1 MVIDVKDIKTLH
13 GELLFPSKSMYFEL
27 SQFDG
32 TSPEPWIAHAE
43 AFFKFYQTEDALR
56 ITMAADHFEGIARRW
71 YQWMKQYNQLSCWE
85 NFTRAM
91 RARFLPI
98 YQDNRSTMVT
108 HVFDELPTPKNS
120 KIGHQSI
127 QGKEELDLQNR
138 SVKLENTAAENKQTL
153 EDIISQL
160 DVISSKLELTSKA
173 YIGNE
178 ESRDL
183 ITKPHHVFGKLPTPI
198 NTELV
203 NHSVQDTNG
212 NEIQNRTATTMQ
224 GNSIQIL
231 PVGNITEEEDAIE
244 FEEASDDGILVRKF
258 HPVFKKLPTAI
269 DLEVDKQPIES
280 SGEFDLQQDDNS
292 MHDCFEEMTPF
303 LVVAHK
309 SMEEFQKQR
318 EFFEVVK
325 IATVGSHGALPT
337 KWVRN
342 FAFTGF
348 LNKWSKK
355 ESDKK
360 EVVKV
365 NDTSMF
371 RLLVME
377 RTKKWHYR
385 NLKLEIKE
393 TLNTNVLAKYLSEG
407 IFTLIDFSS
416 EKGLGT
422 TYSWI
427 GVWQYDRGK
436 ILVNN
441 QGSETE
447 HIVLFDPGE
456 KPKVALGQGDA
467 CNLDIRYVCIWILTN
482 AISKEIELKAKL
494 ISYLNTRRSQ
504 VSSNDKSQFLANVS
518 HELKKHMAIVDGKKF
533 VLGFEVDDIG
543 SGIDPSNKKFMFE
556 SIEQAD
562 HFVFTLAI
570 FTLTITTS
578 TGLGTIHFLFGE
590 LDSHWAGIMMAVSFD
605 LIQEG
610 QKHGYWCHY
619 TCSHIGALKLREE
632 INGYAIWRC
641 CDEFQNVRNN
651 LIIMFSR
658 YKDLRPVDI
667 LFRSMKERRTIT
679 WNLMLHGYTHLDKS
693 DEASFSFQEMLV
705 SEVEPNYVTIATILP
720 LCARV
725 VNPPHAEEFY
735 CCIHRH
741 KVVEEC
747 LLLWNALVAMY
758 GRSRKFLAAK
768 YVFNLMQMADEVT
781 YASLIAGYILSVG
794 VAKVLPDAFNEASPT
809 PVASI
814 AMLSVTI
821 MEILYSMFQNFSH
834 DFNYE
839 VGFFLSVSAK
849 KLKINTTAVENWLQI
864 FVSPGMPLKHGN
876 DEPLK
881 TLQLVLNLELTVLNF
896 LHGTLRARFF
906 FHGMVLLWMDKD
918 QASSHEIFTVVQ
930 HKNVT

>member
-1 MVIDVKDIKTLH
+1 
-13 GELLFPSKSMYFEL
+13 MYFEL

-32 TSPEPWIAHAE
+32 TNPEPWIAHAE

-91 RARFLPI
+91 RARFLSI

-127 QGKEELDLQNR
+127 QGNEGLDLQNR

-160 DVISSKLELTSKA
+160 AVISSKLELTTKA

-212 NEIQNRTATTMQ
+212 NEIQNDAATTMQ

-231 PVGNITEEEDAIE
+231 PVGDITEEEDVIE

-269 DLEVDKQPIES
+269 DLEVDEQSIES

-318 EFFEVVK
+318 EFFKVVK
-325 IATVGSHGALPT
+325 IATVAGHGALPT

-355 ESDKK
+355 ESNKK

-385 NLKLEIKE
+385 NLKVEIKE
-393 TLNTNVLAKYLSEG
+393 ILNTNVLAKYLSEG
-407 IFTLIDFSS
+407 IFTLIDFFS

-427 GVWQYDRGK
+427 GVWQHDRGK

-447 HIVLFDPGE
+447 HIVLFDPGG

-467 CNLDIRYVCIWILTN
+467 C
-482 AISKEIELKAKL
+482 
-494 ISYLNTRRSQ
+494 
-504 VSSNDKSQFLANVS
+504 
-518 HELKKHMAIVDGKKF
+518 
-533 VLGFEVDDIG
+533 
-543 SGIDPSNKKFMFE
+543 
-556 SIEQAD
+556 
-562 HFVFTLAI
+562 
-570 FTLTITTS
+570 
-578 TGLGTIHFLFGE
+578 TIHFLFGE

-619 TCSHIGALKLREE
+619 TCSHIGALKLGEK

-667 LFRSMKERRTIT
+667 LFRSMTERGTIT

-693 DEASFSFQEMLV
+693 EEASFLFQEMLV
-705 SEVEPNYVTIATILP
+705 SQVEPNYVTIVTILP

-741 KVVEEC
+741 KVLEEC

-768 YVFNLMQMADEVT
+768 YVFNLMQMSDEVT
-781 YASLIAGYILSVG
+781 YASLIAGYILLVG

-821 MEILYSMFQNFSH
+821 MEILYSMFQNFS
-834 DFNYE
+834 YE

-906 FHGMVLLWMDKD
+906 FHGMVLL
-918 QASSHEIFTVVQ
+918 
-930 HKNVT
+930 